1 MQNIFLFFTLFFSVL
16 APVLVV
22 VIIKEFYKFFTTSL
36 DEFDNWQVDEPIGA
50 EVLVMCNLG
59 GKSRWFERYVSF
71 GSWDEDIDPDHDSHG
86 VLDAHIYFYVDYCC
100 DNHVVGTELSDGEVI
115 VEVLEWS
122 Y

>member
-1 MQNIFLFFTLFFSVL
+1 MQNIFLFFTLFFSVI

-50 EVLVMCNLG
+50 HVKVLKYDDG
-59 GKSRWFERYVSF
+59 RYKYLTVYISF
-71 GSWDEDIDPDHDSHG
+71 GSYNEYVDEYNDSHG
-86 VLDAHIYFYVDYCC
+86 VPDDEIYFYADYCC
-100 DNHVVGTELSDGEVI
+100 DNHVVGTELCDGEVV